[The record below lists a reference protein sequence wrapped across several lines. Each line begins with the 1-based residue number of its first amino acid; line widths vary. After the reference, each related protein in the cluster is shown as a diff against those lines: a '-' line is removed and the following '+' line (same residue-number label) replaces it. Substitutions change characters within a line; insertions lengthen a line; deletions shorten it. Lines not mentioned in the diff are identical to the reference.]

1 MGGAAIKCGEED
13 LQGAKLCI
21 LSVTCIQGLRWGVQP
36 SNVERRIYKRP
47 SYAYSSMYRGG
58 GLGRSSSINNYGKKA
73 LPWCLGV
80 YAVVY

>member
-36 SNVERRIYKRP
+36 SNVERRFYKGP
-47 SYAYSSMYRGG
+47 SY
-58 GLGRSSSINNYGKKA
+58 
-73 LPWCLGV
+73 V
-80 YAVVY
+80 YCQ